1 MYQILLKSGLMLY
14 TDVRDFVNDIQ
25 RRKESG
31 ENGIVPHE
39 FGLLVDSSEV
49 SAISP
54 ITTNAQS

>member
-1 MYQILLKSGLMLY
+1 MYQIILKSGQIMFTNVLE
-14 TDVRDFVNDIQ
+14 FIIDIQ